1 MNTITIDTT
10 KVTPNTTAVI
20 PTVYLFA
27 THGDFME
34 WIVNQTK
41 VNIPVLDLQL
51 AKSGTY
57 QFTEYYTVTPS
68 PNTRRWV
75 YAYTFPTPQHHPTK
89 QYTFTTWA
97 VLIDKWDDVLVS
109 AITVNR

>member
-10 KVTPNTTAVI
+10 KVTPNTTAGI

-27 THGDFME
+27 THGDFMQ
-34 WIVNQTK
+34 WIANQTK
-41 VNIPVLDLQL
+41 VNIPVLGLQL

-57 QFTEYYTVTPS
+57 QFTEYHVVTPS
-68 PNTRRWV
+68 PNQTRWV

-89 QYTFTTWA
+89 QYKFTTWA
-97 VLIDKWDDVLVS
+97 VVTDHWDDVLVS
-109 AITVNR
+109 SIVVNR